1 MMASD
6 DRDRLVDNLR
16 RLHLPHAAAH
26 LEDHLQ
32 NAARL
37 KLGHLGFLAR
47 IVEAEVIARNENA
60 ARKRIAGAGFPEIKR
75 LEDYDFKRQPSLD
88 RNQIFDLAELGFLD
102 DCRCIFWLGPSGVG
116 KTHLAIAIG
125 VRACQAGYRVRF
137 FRAFDLFKR
146 LWAGLAD
153 DTLDEL
159 LDEVCDPHLLLIDDV
174 TRSPRREDQDF
185 AAVFSELIQRRHRR
199 GSIVL
204 TSNLGFDEWGPAL
217 GTSSMVIPTIDR
229 LLEGAHIFVFPADAK
244 SYRADRTDPPGPLP
258 PRKRTDR
265 RSPRHGRSRSR

>member
-1 MMASD
+1 MASD

-88 RNQIFDLAELGFLD
+88 RNQIFDLAE
-102 DCRCIFWLGPSGVG
+102 
-116 KTHLAIAIG
+116 
-125 VRACQAGYRVRF
+125 
-137 FRAFDLFKR
+137 
-146 LWAGLAD
+146 
-153 DTLDEL
+153 
-159 LDEVCDPHLLLIDDV
+159 
-174 TRSPRREDQDF
+174 TRIPR
-185 AAVFSELIQRRHRR
+185 
-199 GSIVL
+199 
-204 TSNLGFDEWGPAL
+204 
-217 GTSSMVIPTIDR
+217 
-229 LLEGAHIFVFPADAK
+229 
-244 SYRADRTDPPGPLP
+244 
-258 PRKRTDR
+258 
-265 RSPRHGRSRSR
+265 